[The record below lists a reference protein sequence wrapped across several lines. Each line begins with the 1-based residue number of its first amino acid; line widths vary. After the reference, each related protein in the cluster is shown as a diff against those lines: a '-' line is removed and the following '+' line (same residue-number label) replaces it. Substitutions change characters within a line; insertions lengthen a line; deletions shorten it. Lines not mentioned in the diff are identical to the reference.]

1 MLDEMQRAR
10 DELARVAISR
20 ELGHERAEITNV
32 YLGK

>member
-10 DELARVAISR
+10 DELARLVISQ